1 MTKRE
6 TIEAALRARHTPKPK
21 PKAKTVAQVRASS
34 REAEAKRLIR
44 LIAGSPFKAM
54 TKRASIRRIIEAAN
68 DADAVLCGV
77 IRAAPSR

>member
-6 TIEAALRARHTPKPK
+6 ELEAALRARHAPKPK

-44 LIAGSPFKAM
+44 LIAGSPFKALP
-54 TKRASIRRIIEAAN
+54 R
-68 DADAVLCGV
+68 
-77 IRAAPSR
+77 